1 MIGTAHDV
9 SNQFTDNELI
19 ALFDARG
26 GEGLDHRGVYACGQK
41 GDTATLPLRQHL
53 RWVSDSRRMTL
64 IEIVDAGRAKQE
76 VGEYLKRKLVT
87 ASKSADCK
95 TTGDQ

>member
-1 MIGTAHDV
+1 
-9 SNQFTDNELI
+9 
-19 ALFDARG
+19 
-26 GEGLDHRGVYACGQK
+26 
-41 GDTATLPLRQHL
+41 
-53 RWVSDSRRMTL
+53 MTL